1 MNSYLDFND
10 FDTPVKSYVDDRAT
24 SYSLKSFTKY
34 TKVFAKLNKAT
45 LNDDYFKLRSAST
58 KEFFSTEKIQNDIGS
73 IDTKVAL
80 QALILLDSS
89 RGIYQRTVF
98 SILDLTG
105 TLGGIFGLLTSFCGT
120 VVTLISTQIMLASV
134 FRRLYFMKQDGCQ
147 LVEDKVIQR
156 PENINNPFT
165 EEEKEKEPD
174 LRRQTNLFTRVDDSR
189 VNSDIS
195 VQLDIQNKSVDSNT
209 PNYQSYVNKLGNE
222 LKNRRRYK
230 AS

>member
-1 MNSYLDFND
+1 MEIHLINILIN
-10 FDTPVKSYVDDRAT
+10 
-24 SYSLKSFTKY
+24 
-34 TKVFAKLNKAT
+34 
-45 LNDDYFKLRSAST
+45 
-58 KEFFSTEKIQNDIGS
+58 FSN
-73 IDTKVAL
+73 V
-80 QALILLDSS
+80 
-89 RGIYQRTVF
+89 
-98 SILDLTG
+98 
-105 TLGGIFGLLTSFCGT
+105 TSFCGT